1 MNIYST
7 KDLCN
12 LLKVNRSKIQWLR
25 ESGLLPARKIGKGY
39 ITTEEELK
47 EFMNI
52 TTGLDLSSKQ
62 KIKIVGM
69 NIKKIGHTP
78 LIS

>member
-1 MNIYST
+1 MNVYST

-62 KIKIVGM
+62 K
-69 NIKKIGHTP
+69 
-78 LIS
+78 